1 LPETGEAS
9 YHARRVDFDA
19 RTDRKERNVN
29 PATVETE
36 SPMRPLNVRR
46 DHGCFGC
53 GRLNPHGLRLEF
65 FRTDDGQAVWTPF
78 TPALEHEGYAGV
90 VHGGIVSAVL
100 DEVMAWALY
109 ARGLWAVTG
118 KIEVRFRRPLE
129 VGVSTRAVG
138 RLVADRGRV
147 LTTTGEL
154 RSLSRQADGQL
165 LAEATAT
172 FVRVPEEQAAAWR
185 ERYLGEPREALADGA
200 SG

>member
-1 LPETGEAS
+1 MTAP
-9 YHARRVDFDA
+9 
-19 RTDRKERNVN
+19 
-29 PATVETE
+29 
-36 SPMRPLNVRR
+36 PLNVQR

-65 FRTDDGQAVWTPF
+65 FLAEDGEAVWTPF
-78 TPALEHEGYAGV
+78 TPVAEHEGYAGV

-118 KIEVRFRRPLE
+118 KIEVRFRWPLK
-129 VGVSTRAVG
+129 VGVATRASGRVVG
-138 RLVADRGRV
+138 ERGRFV
-147 LTTTGEL
+147 TTSGEV
-154 RSLSRQADGQL
+154 RRQADGQV

-185 ERYLGEPREALADGA
+185 ERYLGKVSSDRAPL
-200 SG
+200 